1 MTLDNNSLAKIF
13 EGYDEKISDSSKA
26 LEVIMTN
33 IVNHF
38 SKNTD
43 AVITERIVRNYIETT
58 WEPTVWAY
66 LCNLTE
72 QKANIHDWRTFLVFI
87 VDNKVN
93 GNRISRTNPTRDS
106 KELCE
111 INACETEPT
120 EWDHV
125 LPHSWGGPNESW
137 NYKHLCQLHNRMK
150 ASSLSMFTRLVRDD
164 PDYGQSFVEWIKG
177 LNLEN

>member
-1 MTLDNNSLAKIF
+1 MTFDNSSLAKIF

-38 SKNTD
+38 SKNTE
-43 AVITERIVRNYIETT
+43 AGITEIIVQNYIETT

-72 QKANIHDWRTFLVFI
+72 PQASKVNWNGFFVHI
-87 VDNKVN
+87 VNNKVK
-93 GNRISRTNPTRDS
+93 GNRIGRTTPTHDS
-106 KELCE
+106 KESCE
-111 INACETEPT
+111 INACDTEPI

-125 LPHSWGGPNESW
+125 LPHSWGGPNCSW

-150 ASSLSMFTRLVRDD
+150 GSSLSMFTRLVRDD
-164 PDYGQSFVEWIKG
+164 LDYGQSFVEWIKV
-177 LNLEN
+177 LNLGN